1 MTEFFRAL
9 HVIGGV
15 VLIGELLFSGLWLG
29 RALARGDKGLRP
41 YVLAT
46 MAWTSKSYAFP
57 AILVNLI
64 AGLALIHFAR
74 TPFAHAIWLW
84 IALGLYVVV
93 TGLWHGVLIP
103 RRKKMAAMFGE
114 PEKGAKGG
122 AAGAA
127 AGGAAAGGTAAGGAG
142 ASDAEFE
149 AMAKR
154 WLGVNAVTVLLLF
167 AILVLMVWRPL
178 I

>member
-1 MTEFFRAL
+1 MTEVFRAL

-29 RALARGDKGLRP
+29 RALVRGDKGLRA

-74 TPFAHAIWLW
+74 THVAHALWLW

-103 RRKKMAAMFGE
+103 RRKKMAALFGE

-122 AAGAA
+122 GAGA
-127 AGGAAAGGTAAGGAG
+127 AGGAGGGGG

-149 AMAKR
+149 AMAKG
-154 WLGVNAVTVLLLF
+154 WLRVNAATVLLLF